1 MSIAPLQSILLLVLT
16 VALLFNKIC
25 AMEVDSLPSSRS
37 WNALVGKAG
46 DVAASEIRKQFPDY
60 KVHIVKHVS
69 GFLLRRM
76 QFIDLLVLLEFD
88 GNDGSEDGQGSNFCG
103 RRRKSHSP
111 TGSWVIKAL
120 YLVSYLLFM

>member
-1 MSIAPLQSILLLVLT
+1 MSIVPLQSILLLVLT

-37 WNALVGKAG
+37 WNALVGQAG

-69 GFLLRRM
+69 GFLLSRI

-111 TGSWVIKAL
+111 TGCWVIEAL
-120 YLVSYLLFM
+120 